1 MVDDGIIVGGFFAA
15 LGFALI
21 IIGMQELAARL
32 IARSE
37 YQGRIEKNWNHY
49 LGIFIR
55 CLVALHATILIIVLI
70 VFVSMGESRGGVIIA
85 PIVYLVISYFF
96 YYRFVR

>member
-37 YQGRIEKNWNHY
+37 YQGRIEKN
-49 LGIFIR
+49 
-55 CLVALHATILIIVLI
+55 
-70 VFVSMGESRGGVIIA
+70 
-85 PIVYLVISYFF
+85 
-96 YYRFVR
+96 